1 MATIT
6 IKKSSIEEIKQELA
20 NKRAGKNFASRKTNT
35 KKFAIKHNLYL
46 PLGEK
51 SIYDDNIDWTAAI
64 KQKYDTTFEVWSDI
78 HWKSKKVSTRNL
90 KDMTDEEYKSYKN
103 AASRKCRFNAQLK
116 ITGVSLDDFLTH
128 ICVNEAKFFSDEY
141 QDEHKV
147 TKGNKVSVYN
157 LEYWLDTI
165 MEIMPE

>member
-6 IKKSSIEEIKQELA
+6 LGKSTIETIRQELA
-20 NKRAGKNFASRKTNT
+20 DKRASKNFASRKTNT
-35 KKFAIKHNLYL
+35 KKFAVKHNLLL
-46 PLGEK
+46 PVGEK
-51 SIYDDNIDWTAAI
+51 SVYDDNIDWTEAI

-90 KDMTDEEYKSYKN
+90 NDMTSDEFKSYKN

-116 ITGVSLDDFLTH
+116 ITGVDLPLFLTT
-128 ICVNEAKFFSDEY
+128 IGKTEDEFFSDEY
-141 QDEHKV
+141 QAANKV
-147 TKGNKVSVYN
+147 QKGSKVSVYN

-165 MEIMPE
+165 MEIIPE

>member
-64 KQKYDTTFEVWSDI
+64 KQKYDTTF
-78 HWKSKKVSTRNL
+78 
-90 KDMTDEEYKSYKN
+90 
-103 AASRKCRFNAQLK
+103 
-116 ITGVSLDDFLTH
+116 
-128 ICVNEAKFFSDEY
+128 
-141 QDEHKV
+141 
-147 TKGNKVSVYN
+147 
-157 LEYWLDTI
+157 
-165 MEIMPE
+165 